1 MPKRKRPRPIR
12 SYEEPLPLLSGDY
25 NQSLLAYALES
36 RRFDAEANKSKR
48 EFWGG
53 HIPPSSGTLDPSM
66 IFWAD
71 WFIYCR
77 PLKTGLTPLQT
88 FIKVY
93 QGQLSSDDGVGYNG
107 VGYNEA
113 AYRKLEQSVFGVFQI
128 EQVQRDQSVTVRDL
142 CEELYRQAIGRF
154 HDDHWGHY
162 CLGVL
167 LHKRGQA
174 NQAREQYVLALQK
187 AYWQLRQW
195 PGCIDDEIVEE
206 MEGALRDVGGD
217 PASVP
222 SYKLGLWNRLRHK

>member
-1 MPKRKRPRPIR
+1 MSKSKRPRPIR
-12 SYEEPLPLLSGDY
+12 SHEKPLPLLSRDY

-53 HIPPSSGTLDPSM
+53 HS
-66 IFWAD
+66 
-71 WFIYCR
+71 
-77 PLKTGLTPLQT
+77 
-88 FIKVY
+88 
-93 QGQLSSDDGVGYNG
+93 QLSSDDGVGYNG

-113 AYRKLEQSVFGVFQI
+113 AYRKLEQSVFGVFQV

-154 HDDHWGHY
+154 HGDHWGHY

-167 LHKRGQA
+167 LQKRGQA

-187 AYWQLRQW
+187 AYWQLQQW
-195 PGCIDDEIVEE
+195 PGCIDDKIMEEI
-206 MEGALRDVGGD
+206 EGALCDVGGD
-217 PASVP
+217 PASVSP
-222 SYKLGLWNRLRHK
+222 YKPGLWNRLRHK